1 MSGGFNEVYAAMIE
15 YQKQI
20 EELSSIIEKNTT
32 YSQEEIEEN
41 MNGDWYIRA
50 EEALEHQVCHKIID
64 NIEELM

>member
-1 MSGGFNEVYAAMIE
+1 
-15 YQKQI
+15 
-20 EELSSIIEKNTT
+20 
-32 YSQEEIEEN
+32 